1 MIRVGIIGITGYTG
15 EELLRILSHHNNVK
29 ITVLAGRATSE
40 IRDLKDI
47 YPKYADLNLKCYPLN
62 IEQIKK
68 ETDVVFL
75 ALPHAVA
82 FEVVPGLIKAGVK
95 VIDLSADFRIK
106 NPDTYEKWYGVK
118 HTGKEFIKDAVY
130 GLVELNR
137 DMIKS
142 AKLIANPG
150 CYPTTI
156 LLGSAPAIK
165 NNLVKSDGII
175 IDSKSGVSGSGRKGV
190 KNYYETEA
198 PTARAYKVGGKH
210 RHIPEIEQE
219 LSNMFGKNIAIT
231 FTPQIIPTERG
242 MLSCIYYDLVKNI
255 EVSEII
261 KIYKDFY
268 KNTNFIKVLG
278 EGIFP
283 SIKTVVDTNY
293 LEIGIA
299 VDKRTNK
306 LIIISAQD
314 NLVKGASGQAVQN
327 MNIMF
332 GLDETEG
339 LTKLY

>member
-15 EELLRILSHHNNVK
+15 EELLRILSKHKQAK

-40 IRDLKDI
+40 LRDLKDI

-62 IEQIKK
+62 IEQIKN

-82 FEVVPGLIKAGVK
+82 FEVVPDLIKAGKK

-106 NPDTYEKWYGVK
+106 DFETYEKWYGVK
-118 HTGKEFIKDAVY
+118 HTGKEYIKDAVY
-130 GLVELNR
+130 GLSEIYK
-137 DMIKS
+137 DEIKS

-165 NNLVKSDGII
+165 NGLVKSEGII

-190 KNYYETEA
+190 KAYYETEA

-219 LSNMFGKNIAIT
+219 LSNMFGKPVTIT
-231 FTPQIIPTERG
+231 FTPQIIPMERG
-242 MLSCIYYDLVKNI
+242 MLSFIYIKKKKKVSA
-255 EVSEII
+255 SEII
-261 KIYKDFY
+261 EMYKKFY
-268 KNTNFIKVLG
+268 EGRKFVRVLD
-278 EGIFP
+278 EGKLP
-283 SIKTVVDTNY
+283 SIKNVVETNY
-293 LEIGIA
+293 LEIGICI
-299 VDKRTNK
+299 DERTNK
-306 LIIISAQD
+306 LIVISVQD
-314 NLVKGASGQAVQN
+314 NLTKGASGQAVQN

-332 GLDETEG
+332 GLPETEG
-339 LTKLY
+339 LETL

>member
-15 EELLRILSHHNNVK
+15 EELLRILSKHKDVQ
-29 ITVLAGRATSE
+29 IAVLAGRSTSSV
-40 IRDLKDI
+40 RDLKDI
-47 YPKYADLNLKCYPLN
+47 YPKYESLNLKCVPLN

-82 FEVVPGLIKAGVK
+82 FEVVPALIEAGKK

-106 NPDTYEKWYGVK
+106 DPDTYERWYGVK
-118 HTGKEFIKDAVY
+118 HTGKEYIKAAVY
-130 GLVELNR
+130 GLSEIYTE
-137 DMIKS
+137 DIKK
-142 AKLIANPG
+142 ARLIANPG

-156 LLGSAPAIK
+156 LLGTAPAIK
-165 NNLVKSDGII
+165 NSLVKPDGII

-219 LSNMFGKNIAIT
+219 LSNLFNKKITVT

-242 MLSCIYYDLVKNI
+242 MLSCIYMDLAKQI
-255 EVSEII
+255 TVSEII
-261 KIYKDFY
+261 NLY
-268 KNTNFIKVLG
+268 KNFYNGKPFVKVLD
-278 EGIFP
+278 EGKLP
-283 SIKTVVDTNY
+283 SIKNVVMTNF
-293 LEIGIA
+293 LEIGICI
-299 VDKRTNK
+299 DERTNK

-327 MNIMF
+327 MNLMF
-332 GLDETEG
+332 GLSETEG
-339 LTKLY
+339 LL

>member
-15 EELLRILSHHNNVK
+15 EELLRILSKHKQAK

-40 IRDLKDI
+40 LRDLKDI

-62 IEQIKK
+62 IEQIKN

-82 FEVVPGLIKAGVK
+82 FEVVPDLIKAGKK

-106 NPDTYEKWYGVK
+106 DFETYEKWYGVK
-118 HTGKEFIKDAVY
+118 HTGKEYIKDAVY
-130 GLVELNR
+130 GLSEIYK
-137 DMIKS
+137 DEIKS

-165 NNLVKSDGII
+165 NGLVKSEGII

-190 KNYYETEA
+190 KAYYETEA

-219 LSNMFGKNIAIT
+219 LSNMFGKPVTIT
-231 FTPQIIPTERG
+231 FTPQIIPMERG
-242 MLSCIYYDLVKNI
+242 MLSCIYMDLTKKVS
-255 EVSEII
+255 VSEII
-261 KIYKDFY
+261 GMYKKFY
-268 KNTNFIKVLG
+268 EGRKFVRVLD
-278 EGIFP
+278 EGKLP
-283 SIKTVVDTNY
+283 SIKNVVETNY
-293 LEIGIA
+293 LEIGICI
-299 VDKRTNK
+299 DERTNK
-306 LIIISAQD
+306 LIVISAQD
-314 NLVKGASGQAVQN
+314 NLTKGASGQAVQN

-332 GLDETEG
+332 GLPETEG
-339 LTKLY
+339 LETL

>member
-15 EELLRILSHHNNVK
+15 EELLRISSKHKQAK

-40 IRDLKDI
+40 LRDLKDI

-62 IEQIKK
+62 IEQIKN

-82 FEVVPGLIKAGVK
+82 FEVVPDLIKAGKK

-106 NPDTYEKWYGVK
+106 DFETYEKWYGVK
-118 HTGKEFIKDAVY
+118 HTGKEYIKDAVY
-130 GLVELNR
+130 GLSEIYK
-137 DMIKS
+137 DEIKS

-165 NNLVKSDGII
+165 NGLVKSEGII

-190 KNYYETEA
+190 KAYYETEA

-219 LSNMFGKNIAIT
+219 LSNMFGKPVTIT
-231 FTPQIIPTERG
+231 FTPQIIPMERG
-242 MLSCIYYDLVKNI
+242 MLSCIYMDLTKKVS
-255 EVSEII
+255 VSEII
-261 KIYKDFY
+261 GMYKKFY
-268 KNTNFIKVLG
+268 EGRKFVRVLD
-278 EGIFP
+278 EGKLP
-283 SIKTVVDTNY
+283 SIKNVVETNY
-293 LEIGIA
+293 LEIGICI
-299 VDKRTNK
+299 DERTNK
-306 LIIISAQD
+306 LIVISAQD
-314 NLVKGASGQAVQN
+314 NLTKGASGQAVQN

-332 GLDETEG
+332 GLPETEG
-339 LTKLY
+339 LETL